1 MSASIMTAKG
11 LRQIMSKLKAIDPK
25 TAEPSK
31 SKILIYG
38 KPGVGKTWTSL
49 DFPSVYYIDSEGGAN
64 LGHYTDK
71 LKKSGGV
78 YFGLEQGS
86 QDFAEVVG
94 QLKALATEEHPYRT
108 VIIDSLSKLYNNEIA
123 KEMERLGDKDAF
135 GASKKAAVRLTRQ
148 LINWIDRIDLNVI
161 LICHE
166 KILWANGEQAGVTFD
181 AWDKLEYELHL
192 CLNIQK
198 MGSSR
203 KARVAKSRLEAFPD
217 GILFDWSY
225 DEFAKLYGREI
236 LEGKAKVIVLSTLQQ
251 VEEIRYLVDLLK
263 VDSETIS
270 KWMEKAKSE
279 SWAEMESSKIQ
290 ACIDMLKKKL
300 NPEKQE
306 EKKKSRVA

>member
-1 MSASIMTAKG
+1 
-11 LRQIMSKLKAIDPK
+11 MSKLKAIDPK

-31 SKILIYG
+31 SKILVYG

-49 DFPSVYYIDSEGGAN
+49 DFPSVYYLDTEGGAN
-64 LGHYTDK
+64 LSHYTDK
-71 LKKSGGV
+71 LKKSGGA
-78 YFGLEQGS
+78 YFGPDQGS
-86 QDFAEVVG
+86 QDFGEVVG
-94 QLKALATEEHPYRT
+94 QLKALATEEHQYRT
-108 VIIDSLSKLYNNEIA
+108 VIIDSLSKVYNNEIA

-166 KILWANGEQAGVTFD
+166 KPVWANGEQTGVTFD
-181 AWDKLEYELHL
+181 AWEKLEYELHL

-198 MGSSR
+198 QGASR

-217 GILFDWSY
+217 GTLFDWSY
-225 DEFAKLYGREI
+225 EEFAKLYGREI
-236 LEGKAKVIVLSTLQQ
+236 LEGKSKVLILAKPEQ
-251 VEEIRYLVDLLK
+251 VEEIKYLVDLLK
-263 VDSETIS
+263 VDPDTIG

-279 SWAEMESSKIQ
+279 TWAEMESSKIQ

-300 NPEKQE
+300 NPEKLE
-306 EKKKSRVA
+306 EKATKKVKVA